1 MRSILQLKRVQTGK
15 SMSER
20 PNQPQSGSKAKPD
33 GGFLQIFQSGA
44 KDSNSAFFQQY
55 LRKMQLLSLKN
66 PLSDE
71 KDSKSVKKRLKKG
84 LTRGRNRDI
93 ITELSARAA
102 KASGTAMILE
112 NDTESRRTR
121 TVIFTSHGRKKT
133 VNSRMS
139 FELGSEELLRFK
151 RIKRESLILAQDE
164 RWRRA

>member
-1 MRSILQLKRVQTGK
+1 
-15 SMSER
+15 
-20 PNQPQSGSKAKPD
+20 
-33 GGFLQIFQSGA
+33 
-44 KDSNSAFFQQY
+44 
-55 LRKMQLLSLKN
+55 MQ
-66 PLSDE
+66 
-71 KDSKSVKKRLKKG
+71 KDSKTVKKSLEKV
-84 LTRGRNRDI
+84 LTGSRNCDI
-93 ITELSARAA
+93 ITKLSARAA

>member
-1 MRSILQLKRVQTGK
+1 
-15 SMSER
+15 
-20 PNQPQSGSKAKPD
+20 
-33 GGFLQIFQSGA
+33 
-44 KDSNSAFFQQY
+44 
-55 LRKMQLLSLKN
+55 MQ
-66 PLSDE
+66 
-71 KDSKSVKKRLKKG
+71 KDSKTVKKSSEKV
-84 LTRGRNRDI
+84 LTGSWNCDI
-93 ITELSARAA
+93 ITELSARTA

-121 TVIFTSHGRKKT
+121 TVIFTSHGKKKT

>member
-1 MRSILQLKRVQTGK
+1 
-15 SMSER
+15 
-20 PNQPQSGSKAKPD
+20 
-33 GGFLQIFQSGA
+33 
-44 KDSNSAFFQQY
+44 
-55 LRKMQLLSLKN
+55 MQ
-66 PLSDE
+66 
-71 KDSKSVKKRLKKG
+71 KDSKTVKKSLEKV
-84 LTRGRNRDI
+84 LTGSRNCDI

-121 TVIFTSHGRKKT
+121 TVIFTSHGKKKT

>member
-1 MRSILQLKRVQTGK
+1 
-15 SMSER
+15 
-20 PNQPQSGSKAKPD
+20 
-33 GGFLQIFQSGA
+33 
-44 KDSNSAFFQQY
+44 
-55 LRKMQLLSLKN
+55 MQ
-66 PLSDE
+66 
-71 KDSKSVKKRLKKG
+71 KDSKTVKKSSEKV
-84 LTRGRNRDI
+84 LTGSRNCDI
-93 ITELSARAA
+93 IIELSARAA

-121 TVIFTSHGRKKT
+121 TVIFTSHGKKKT

>member
-1 MRSILQLKRVQTGK
+1 MKVTRAQNADFRH
-15 SMSER
+15 
-20 PNQPQSGSKAKPD
+20 
-33 GGFLQIFQSGA
+33 
-44 KDSNSAFFQQY
+44 
-55 LRKMQLLSLKN
+55 
-66 PLSDE
+66 
-71 KDSKSVKKRLKKG
+71 KDSKTVKKSSEKV
-84 LTRGRNRDI
+84 LTGSQNCDI